1 LVRKNFERPAGL
13 VPADLDPITEVAG
26 DGALDYALVIGAFHF
41 INRIADLLH
50 VSLDGLPEPLRRF
63 EFLRRLTVR
72 MASFIM
78 AKMDLDNRPF
88 HTSYEKTLEG
98 LTPLFK
104 QAMGGR
110 PAEEFSPLKSRPKM
124 IEVFQLALEER
135 DIRSSLDRETLSKVH
150 NTVEDALPTGI
161 NEAEGFHARPEDP
174 IEAFAFVGTR
184 YAYRSTRDMIDALRK
199 KDFDDVGI
207 LDLAVAIAEANQWA
221 RIHRL
226 TGLDP
231 DLFYIG
237 LETDV
242 SPMGRNR
249 VRE

>member
-1 LVRKNFERPAGL
+1 MVRKNFERPARL
-13 VPADLDPITEVAG
+13 IPADLDPITEIAG
-26 DGALDYALVIGAFHF
+26 DGALDYTLVIGAFHF

-50 VSLDGLPEPLRRF
+50 VSLEGLPEPLRRF
-63 EFLRRLTVR
+63 ELLRRLTVR

-78 AKMDLDNRPF
+78 ARMDLHNRAF
-88 HTSYEKTLEG
+88 RSSYEETLED
-98 LTPLFK
+98 LTPLFH
-104 QAMGGR
+104 QAMGRR
-110 PAEEFSPLKSRPKM
+110 PGDEFVPLKSRPKM

-135 DIRSSLDRETLSKVH
+135 DIRSSLDRETLSRVH
-150 NTVEDALPTGI
+150 HTVEDALPTGI

-174 IEAFAFVGTR
+174 VEAFAFVGTR
-184 YAYRSTRDMIDALRK
+184 YAYRTTRDMINALRR

-207 LDLAVAIAEANQWA
+207 LDLAIAIAEANQWA

-231 DLFYIG
+231 ELFYVG

-242 SPMGRNR
+242 SPSSM
-249 VRE
+249 V